1 MKKVKIL
8 YQLEKIMKQSEENND
23 VNKEDEKDKMVD
35 ISLTK
40 DILPFI
46 IPLICILTINTD
58 HTDVLE
64 MLKLIKDDSELIK
77 VFEDQSFIWWNQPN
91 VIKFITF
98 IEDLIGKYIKKDSY
112 IYNISLQF
120 KMSLQNLIDNQ
131 KLLELID
138 SCLKPK
144 ESEKVNT
151 EVFTL

>member
-8 YQLEKIMKQSEENND
+8 YQLEKNNETIR
-23 VNKEDEKDKMVD
+23 KTTMLIKKKTKRIKWD

-77 VFEDQSFIWWNQPN
+77 VFEDQSFIWWNQQT
-91 VIKFITF
+91 K
-98 IEDLIGKYIKKDSY
+98 
-112 IYNISLQF
+112 
-120 KMSLQNLIDNQ
+120 
-131 KLLELID
+131 
-138 SCLKPK
+138 
-144 ESEKVNT
+144 
-151 EVFTL
+151 

>member
-8 YQLEKIMKQSEENND
+8 YQLEKNNETIRRNND
-23 VNKEDEKDKMVD
+23 VNKEEDEKDKMVD

-77 VFEDQSFIWWNQPN
+77 VFEDQSFGG
-91 VIKFITF
+91 IKTKCITF
-98 IEDLIGKYIKKDSY
+98 IEDLIGKYKKKIH
-112 IYNISLQF
+112 IYNISIQDVF
-120 KMSLQNLIDNQ
+120 KNLIDNP
-131 KLLELID
+131 KELLELID

-144 ESEKVNT
+144 RVKT
-151 EVFTL
+151 

>member
-1 MKKVKIL
+1 
-8 YQLEKIMKQSEENND
+8 
-23 VNKEDEKDKMVD
+23 MVD

-77 VFEDQSFIWWNQPN
+77 VFDQSFIWWNQPN

-98 IEDLIGKYIKKDSY
+98 IEDLIGKYINHIY
-112 IYNISLQF
+112 IIYHYNSR
-120 KMSLQNLIDNQ
+120 
-131 KLLELID
+131 
-138 SCLKPK
+138 CLYKI
-144 ESEKVNT
+144 
-151 EVFTL
+151 

>member
-1 MKKVKIL
+1 
-8 YQLEKIMKQSEENND
+8 
-23 VNKEDEKDKMVD
+23 MVD

-98 IEDLIGKYIKKDSY
+98 IEDLIGKYIKKIHIY
-112 IYNISLQF
+112 IIHNSR
-120 KMSLQNLIDNQ
+120 
-131 KLLELID
+131 
-138 SCLKPK
+138 CLYKI
-144 ESEKVNT
+144 
-151 EVFTL
+151 